1 MFNNYESIKI
11 MWNAIKKFVQI
22 DYVLKIATRENFMLA
37 LNIDEYHYTH
47 VLEHIKPM
55 EKLVLSRMHQPVQ
68 PKSLRW
74 WGKVGN
80 SHILQHSP
88 SRASSPRP
96 HKWILEWAVII
107 LINAPAR
114 TRTRDLWPWYHIELH
129 APTSSTQ
136 KLKLMRKGGCWR
148 LIVISKFV

>member
-68 PKSLRW
+68 PK
-74 WGKVGN
+74 
-80 SHILQHSP
+80 
-88 SRASSPRP
+88 A
-96 HKWILEWAVII
+96 
-107 LINAPAR
+107 
-114 TRTRDLWPWYHIELH
+114 
-129 APTSSTQ
+129 
-136 KLKLMRKGGCWR
+136 
-148 LIVISKFV
+148 